1 MRNAFHK
8 TDIERKIATNQVQ
21 ASPVWSFSL
30 ADPVSH
36 CLGYPDPNV
45 GVLRSEFERGTVD
58 LRMPPTTIARVIG
71 LDMGQCS
78 WETNHKRHVMR

>member
-8 TDIERKIATNQVQ
+8 TDIERKIATNRVQ

-45 GVLRSEFERGTVD
+45 GVLRSEFE
-58 LRMPPTTIARVIG
+58 
-71 LDMGQCS
+71 
-78 WETNHKRHVMR
+78 